1 MNGNSFSMNP
11 VYSLFLLFKVLLVAA
26 LLTLFTGVS
35 AQMYDYSLKEDCLS
49 RSGFEYGGFAGFYL
63 PGKGSAHFYSAKE
76 EEENNASYIF
86 KNKYWYEEIYYNLDA
101 NDTVFIAGYPDN
113 VKYTPAFEFGLF
125 FSYNFNCHTSLYFQF
140 SYVKLQIK
148 DILSVEVDPPID
160 YLAEPDIRLFGIRG
174 EEERNILDVAVN
186 HYFGSNP
193 VFRPM
198 IGLGINMNNTLV
210 KKHVLRIA
218 DKDYNLVNVYGN
230 RPYIP
235 GGTAQGY
242 DIRQGG
248 IGFGTFLTVG
258 ARLEFSRLVAI
269 EPGFTFYYK
278 QINLES
284 AKGFYPQYN
293 LFLRICFRDLITFN
307 E

>member
-1 MNGNSFSMNP
+1 LNDNSFSMISAH
-11 VYSLFLLFKVLLVAA
+11 SLTSLLEVLLVAA
-26 LLTLFTGVS
+26 LLSLFTGAS
-35 AQMYDYSLKEDCLS
+35 AQMYDYSIKEDCLS
-49 RSGFEYGGFAGFYL
+49 RSGFEYGAVAGFYL
-63 PGKGSAHFYSAKE
+63 PGKGSAHFYSGKPG
-76 EEENNASYIF
+76 EENNVEYIF
-86 KNKYWYEEIYYNLDA
+86 KNKTWYEEIYRNLDA
-101 NDTVFIAGYPDN
+101 HYKVYIKGYPDN
-113 VKYTPAFEFGLF
+113 IKYTPAFEFGMF
-125 FSYNFNCHTSLYFQF
+125 FSYNFNCRTSLYFQF
-140 SYVKLQIK
+140 SYVRLLVK
-148 DILSVEVDPPID
+148 DIITLQVDSIT

-186 HYFGSNP
+186 HYFGNSP
-193 VFRPM
+193 VIRPM

-235 GGTAQGY
+235 GGTQQGY

-248 IGFGTFLTVG
+248 IGFGVFATVG
-258 ARLEFSRLVAI
+258 ARLEFSKLVAI

-293 LFLRICFRDLITFN
+293 LFVRLCFRDLISFN
-307 E
+307 D

>member
-1 MNGNSFSMNP
+1 MNP
-11 VYSLFLLFKVLLVAA
+11 VPTSVSIFKVLILAVLSVFFTAA
-26 LLTLFTGVS
+26 S
-35 AQMYDYSLKEDCLS
+35 AQIYDYSIKEECLS

-63 PGKGSAHFYSAKE
+63 PGKGSAGFYSGKPDQ
-76 EEENNASYIF
+76 ENNASYIF
-86 KNKYWYEEIYYNLDA
+86 KNKYWYEEIFYNLDA
-101 NDTVFIAGYPDN
+101 NDTVFIAGYPDK
-113 VKYTPAFEFGLF
+113 VKYTPSFEFGLF

-160 YLAEPDIRLFGIRG
+160 YLAEPDLRLFGIRG

-186 HYFGSNP
+186 HYFGNNP

-198 IGLGINMNNTLV
+198 IGIGINMNNTLV

-218 DKDYNLVNVYGN
+218 DKDYNLVNIYGN

-235 GGTAQGY
+235 GGTQQGY

-248 IGFGTFLTVG
+248 IGFGVFATVG
-258 ARLEFSRLVAI
+258 ARLEFSKLVAI

-293 LFLRICFRDLITFN
+293 LFVRLCFRDLISFN
-307 E
+307 D